1 MTENLKS
8 TITYDKLYSFIEQS
22 GKIMSKSEKSY
33 LRTIFD
39 LQWYDEKMIL
49 VYIESGFYIANK
61 NKKRFLLHANKFNEV
76 VKKYNLTF

>member
-33 LRTIFD
+33 LRTI
-39 LQWYDEKMIL
+39 LIC
-49 VYIESGFYIANK
+49 SGMT
-61 NKKRFLLHANKFNEV
+61 KK
-76 VKKYNLTF
+76 